1 MRCVR
6 IAGTFCRR
14 VGRIAL
20 VLPVTIIFWLAVSIG
35 GTAQDVIRIA
45 AIINDE
51 IISVFDLENRVR
63 LVAATTNLP
72 AQEDVFKRI
81 EPQVLRIMVD
91 EQLQLQEAV
100 RLNIRITQREING
113 TILGLARRNKMTQ
126 AQLWS
131 FLGRRNVDRSAME
144 TQARARLAWIKVVNR
159 RIARQITV
167 GQDEVNGE
175 LARLRQLLGKPKL
188 RVAEIFLSVDS
199 PDAEPRIRETAE
211 RLIQQVVNG
220 AKFDALAREFSQST
234 TAGSGGDLGWITDAE
249 LDEEL
254 AATISVMQPGQISQ
268 PVRSLIGYHIL
279 YLLDRRLPTGENE
292 GGQKL
297 EYRQMHLP
305 IPTNALPEEIE
316 SQRQLAKEV
325 SKTAKSCDA
334 FVETGRRIRAG
345 GMERIQTVSSGESGP
360 LVELL
365 LRQAIGVSSEP
376 QKVRDGF
383 VVLMVCTRAEIEA
396 GLPSPE
402 ELEVRMRREKVHLRA
417 QRYMRNLR
425 RSAYVDLR
433 Q

>member
-1 MRCVR
+1 MRCAR

-14 VGRIAL
+14 VVRIAL

-45 AIINDE
+45 AIVNDE
-51 IISVFDLENRVR
+51 IISVFDLKNRVR

-144 TQARARLAWIKVVNR
+144 MQARARLAWIKVVNR

-220 AKFDALAREFSQST
+220 AKFDASNFAPFT
-234 TAGSGGDLGWITDAE
+234 T
-249 LDEEL
+249 
-254 AATISVMQPGQISQ
+254 
-268 PVRSLIGYHIL
+268 
-279 YLLDRRLPTGENE
+279 
-292 GGQKL
+292 
-297 EYRQMHLP
+297 
-305 IPTNALPEEIE
+305 
-316 SQRQLAKEV
+316 
-325 SKTAKSCDA
+325 C
-334 FVETGRRIRAG
+334 
-345 GMERIQTVSSGESGP
+345 
-360 LVELL
+360 
-365 LRQAIGVSSEP
+365 
-376 QKVRDGF
+376 
-383 VVLMVCTRAEIEA
+383 
-396 GLPSPE
+396 
-402 ELEVRMRREKVHLRA
+402 
-417 QRYMRNLR
+417 
-425 RSAYVDLR
+425 
-433 Q
+433 